1 VFIVRFPKSLAI
13 LNDHAMTE
21 KPFSPAP
28 LGSLTLRNRLIK
40 SATSEGL
47 TPAGMPG
54 DALAAFHTRLGE
66 GGIGMTTV
74 AYCAVEPDGRLH
86 ENQMHMHEAIAPQLR
101 RLIDSVQA
109 TGAKVSGQMAHCGGF
124 TKNYDMRRVRAIG
137 PSINLNKLGAARG
150 MLFCDAMDDS
160 DIADMV
166 QAYGT
171 AAALMK
177 DVGFDALEIHF
188 GHGYALSQ
196 FISPKTNRRKDSYG
210 GALENRMRLPL
221 MVLDAVRD
229 AVGDG
234 FPILGKISMEDGVKG
249 GQSLDEGIEIA
260 RMLDRAGIDGIVTS
274 GGSSSG
280 NPMML
285 FHGDSFLGPML
296 QAERHPIMRLGM
308 QLAGPAMFKTYP
320 YAPTYFRAHALR
332 IREAVDCAVVYV
344 GGAATNTDF
353 TTLMNDGFDF
363 IQLGRALLADPDL
376 PNQAAADPAF
386 QSRCVHCNECVATI
400 EAPQGVHCP
409 RF

>member
-1 VFIVRFPKSLAI
+1 MTENPHTSASLA
-13 LNDHAMTE
+13 N
-21 KPFSPAP
+21 
-28 LGSLTLRNRLIK
+28 LTLRNRLIK

-47 TPAGMPG
+47 TPGGTPG
-54 DALAAFHTRLGE
+54 DALADFHTRLGE
-66 GGIGMTTV
+66 GGIGMTTI

-86 ENQMHMHEAIAPQLR
+86 ENQLYMHEAIASQLR
-101 RLIDSVQA
+101 RLIDRVHA

-150 MLFCDAMDDS
+150 MLFCDAMDDG

-166 QAYGT
+166 RAYGE

-177 DVGFDALEIHF
+177 NVGFDALEIHF

-196 FISPKTNRRKDSYG
+196 FISPKTNRRKDQYG
-210 GALENRMRLPL
+210 GTLENRMRLPL
-221 MVLDAVRD
+221 MVLDAVRA
-229 AVGDG
+229 AVGEG
-234 FPILGKISMEDGVKG
+234 FPILGKISMEDGIKG
-249 GQSLDEGIEIA
+249 GQSLAEGIEIA
-260 RMLDRAGIDGIVTS
+260 RILDRAGIDAIVTS

-285 FHGDSFLGPML
+285 FHGDSFLKPML
-296 QAERHPIMRLGM
+296 QAETHPLMRLGM
-308 QLAGPAMFKTYP
+308 KVAGPTMFKTYP
-320 YAPTYFRAHALR
+320 YEPTYFRARALQ
-332 IREAVDCAVVYV
+332 IREAVNCAVAYV
-344 GGAATNTDF
+344 GGASTNADF

-386 QSRCVHCNECVATI
+386 KSRCIHCNECVATI
-400 EAPQGVHCP
+400 EVPQGVHCP
-409 RF
+409 RFM